1 MNILLDTHILLWTL
15 TGDQRLPQ
23 QAIDIISDMNNRIY
37 YSIASVW
44 EVEIKNGIG
53 KMPISGEMLVAYC
66 KQSGFSLL
74 GIKEQHIFQLKTL
87 NRDINVPKHN
97 DPFDRIMLAQAK
109 TENFKFI
116 THDMLIE
123 QYNEPCVIKV

>member
-23 QAIDIISDMNNRIY
+23 QAIDIISDMNNKIY

-53 KMPISGEMLVAYC
+53 KMPISGEMLVDYC

-74 GIKEQHIFQLKTL
+74 GIKEQHIFRLKTL
-87 NRDINVPKHN
+87 NRDINAPKHN